1 MSGPS
6 QAGPAPEGI
15 VNVLVVDD
23 SAVVRQAMT
32 TILSQDTMLHVET
45 APDPIFARQRMARTR
60 FHVILLDLE
69 MPRMDGLTFLR
80 AIMAGEPIPVVVCSG
95 FAAQGSRAAL
105 QALEEGAVAVVSKP
119 SLGVRDFLQESAM
132 MLIDTVRGAAQ
143 ARVHRRAASPGPAD
157 RPSTQASSRVRPPN
171 PPQSAHT
178 TLRPRLLRDP
188 LVVIG
193 ASTGGTE
200 ALRRIL
206 GEMPEDMPGIV
217 IVQHMPDPFVSM
229 FAQALD
235 RSCAIEVRKA
245 GAGDRVIRGR
255 ALIAP
260 GNCHLVIS
268 RAGSGYRI
276 ELTDGPLVSRHRPS
290 VDVLFRSAAKAA
302 GAGSI
307 GVLLTG
313 MGSDGAEGLLEMRR
327 AGAVTIAQDEDSCVV
342 FGMPKEAIA
351 RGAALRVVP
360 LDQVAGEIMTAAGGE
375 HDTGPADGSD
385 PGMTRTV
392 AGGG

>member
-1 MSGPS
+1 
-6 QAGPAPEGI
+6 
-15 VNVLVVDD
+15 
-23 SAVVRQAMT
+23 
-32 TILSQDTMLHVET
+32 
-45 APDPIFARQRMARTR
+45 
-60 FHVILLDLE
+60 
-69 MPRMDGLTFLR
+69 
-80 AIMAGEPIPVVVCSG
+80 
-95 FAAQGSRAAL
+95 
-105 QALEEGAVAVVSKP
+105 
-119 SLGVRDFLQESAM
+119 M

-171 PPQSAHT
+171 PPQSAPT
-178 TLRPRLLRDP
+178 TRRPRLLRDP

-245 GAGDRVIRGR
+245 EAGDRVIRGR

-260 GNCHLVIS
+260 GNSHLVIS
-268 RAGSGYRI
+268 RAGSGYRT

-290 VDVLFRSAAKAA
+290 VDVLFRSVAQAVGPNAV
-302 GAGSI
+302 
-307 GVLLTG
+307 GVIMTG
-313 MGSDGAEGLLEMRR
+313 MGSDGADGLLEMKQ
-327 AGAVTIAQDEDSCVV
+327 AGALTIAQDEASCVV
-342 FGMPKEAIA
+342 FGMPKEAID
-351 RGAALRVVP
+351 RGAV
-360 LDQVAGEIMTAAGGE
+360 DKVAGLGQIPLCILNRLNE
-375 HDTGPADGSD
+375 HQNVINI
-385 PGMTRTV
+385 R
-392 AGGG
+392 